1 MKETHLTATQSEALS
16 KTVVRGVRWWIAGL
30 LFLVTLINLIDRGTI
45 AALATIIT
53 SQLGLT
59 KFQFAVVNTS
69 FLAAYAL
76 SQAFSGKFF
85 DWIGNRIGF
94 VVAVVLW
101 SAAAM
106 AHAVARG
113 FVSLSILRV
122 LLGVGEGGNWPG
134 AAKVIAEWFPVRE
147 RALGIS
153 IINSASAIALVVA
166 QPLVIWLQLQFGW
179 RTAFL
184 TTGVLGLVWL
194 ALWLRLYQTPARQPM
209 LSPEEYALI
218 REDRDPSTASHGPA
232 WLDLL
237 RYRQVWAILLSRFFG
252 DPVWWFYIIWLPL
265 YLNNVY
271 GFDLK
276 KIAISGWV
284 PFVAA
289 GAGSILGGWASGRS
303 IARGWSVNK
312 ARKTVIL
319 VATALMPAG
328 IAAAYTH
335 NPITALA
342 FISVVLFGFQ
352 AWIGNVQTMPSD
364 FFPETVVGSV
374 AGLGGLGAGAGSILF
389 TLATGFVVD
398 HFHTYS
404 PILVSAGVLPILAT
418 LVLFV
423 LGGPIRRCVIQTEGQ

>member
-1 MKETHLTATQSEALS
+1 M
-16 KTVVRGVRWWIAGL
+16 
-30 LFLVTLINLIDRGTI
+30 
-45 AALATIIT
+45 
-53 SQLGLT
+53 
-59 KFQFAVVNTS
+59 
-69 FLAAYAL
+69 
-76 SQAFSGKFF
+76 
-85 DWIGNRIGF
+85 
-94 VVAVVLW
+94 
-101 SAAAM
+101 
-106 AHAVARG
+106 
-113 FVSLSILRV
+113 
-122 LLGVGEGGNWPG
+122 
-134 AAKVIAEWFPVRE
+134 
-147 RALGIS
+147 
-153 IINSASAIALVVA
+153 
-166 QPLVIWLQLQFGW
+166 
-179 RTAFL
+179 
-184 TTGVLGLVWL
+184 
-194 ALWLRLYQTPARQPM
+194 
-209 LSPEEYALI
+209 
-218 REDRDPSTASHGPA
+218 
-232 WLDLL
+232 
-237 RYRQVWAILLSRFFG
+237 
-252 DPVWWFYIIWLPL
+252 
-265 YLNNVY
+265 
-271 GFDLK
+271 K